1 MLLDQVTHLVLICG
15 DGFDGRRLVIGHQ
28 PREAD
33 GIGVQDRAESSLGI
47 QRQPPVADFGA

>member
-1 MLLDQVTHLVLICG
+1 VLLDQVTHLVLICG

-33 GIGVQDRAESSLGI
+33 GIGVQDRGESSLGI